1 MQLHFREAPDSV
13 AIDIIRVRPACFE
26 FHHRW
31 VDYDY
36 VHKQRMT
43 CPLFRSKNEIENQ
56 NEGSVCYCAVEELM
70 NLILPE
76 IENLSATDKRQ
87 IERSYIDL
95 LMIMPRDVSVTSA
108 KDEREI
114 SWLSSIGRFLQ

>member
-1 MQLHFREAPDSV
+1 MRLFSHASIAKLDLFDPWIKHTLHAFEAALQIHPRLKECSYVFREAPDSV
-13 AIDIIRVRPACFE
+13 SIDVVRVKSSLFE

-43 CPLFRSKNEIENQ
+43 CPLFQSKNEKENPD
-56 NEGSVCYCAVEELM
+56 EGSICYCAVEELM

-76 IENLSATDKRQ
+76 IEGLSVA
-87 IERSYIDL
+87 E
-95 LMIMPRDVSVTSA
+95 
-108 KDEREI
+108 
-114 SWLSSIGRFLQ
+114 